1 MLEYV
6 KPSGAVVEINEE
18 KATIEAAQALGWKP
32 KPTAKPK
39 AKPGPKP
46 KDKADAEE

>member
-1 MLEYV
+1 MIEYV
-6 KPSGAVVEINEE
+6 KPNGVVVEINEE
-18 KATIEAAQALGWKP
+18 NATVEAAQALGWKP
-32 KPTAKPK
+32 KPK